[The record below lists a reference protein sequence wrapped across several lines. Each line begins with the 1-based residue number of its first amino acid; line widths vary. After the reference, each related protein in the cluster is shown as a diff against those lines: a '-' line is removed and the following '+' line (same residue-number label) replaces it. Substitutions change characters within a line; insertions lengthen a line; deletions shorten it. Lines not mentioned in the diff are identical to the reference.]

1 MKYRP
6 FGKTGINV
14 SEIGYGAWG
23 IGGAMWQGA
32 TDVESMRALH
42 KAIDMGVNFIDT
54 ALVYGDGHSEGLVGR
69 LVKERQERI
78 YVSTKVPPKNGQWP
92 ARKGVDLNETFPHD
106 YIIKKTEQSL
116 KNLNLDFVDIQQF
129 HVWDDEW
136 IDQAEWSDA
145 ISKLKE
151 EGKIRHFGVS
161 INDHQPENALKLAA
175 SGKVDTFQVI
185 YNIFDQSPEDKLFPL
200 CKEKNIGVI
209 VRVPLDE
216 GGLGGSITADTVFPD
231 GDFRNNYFK
240 GDRKK
245 QIVDRVSKLMQISG
259 TEAQSIA
266 ELALR
271 FVLSHPAVSTV
282 IPGMRSTKNVDANCG
297 LSDGKLLSVKLLSE
311 LKKHRWVRDFY
322 H

>member
-1 MKYRP
+1 
-6 FGKTGINV
+6 
-14 SEIGYGAWG
+14 
-23 IGGAMWQGA
+23 
-32 TDVESMRALH
+32 MRALH
-42 KAIDMGVNFIDT
+42 KAIDMGVNFVDT

-69 LVKERQERI
+69 LVRERKERI
-78 YVSTKVPPKNGQWP
+78 YVATKVPPKNGQWP

-116 KNLNLDFVDIQQF
+116 KNLNLDFVDILQF

-136 IDQAEWSDA
+136 TDQAEWSDA

>member
-6 FGKTGINV
+6 FGRTGINV

-32 TDVESMRALH
+32 TDGESMRALH
-42 KAIDMGVNFIDT
+42 KAIDLGVNFVDT

-69 LVKERQERI
+69 LVKERKERI

-92 ARKGVDLNETFPHD
+92 APKGVSLSETFPYA

-129 HVWDDEW
+129 HVWDDGW
-136 IDQAEWSDA
+136 KDQAEWSDA

-161 INDHQPENALKLAA
+161 INDHQPENALRLAA
-175 SGKVDTFQVI
+175 TGKVDTFQVI
-185 YNIFDQSPEDKLFPL
+185 YNIFDQSPEDKLLPF

-216 GGLGGSITADTVFPD
+216 GGLTGSITPDSVFPA

-240 GDRKK
+240 GDRKQ

-259 TEAQSIA
+259 GEARSIA

-271 FVLSHPAVSTV
+271 FTLSHPAVSTV
-282 IPGMRSTKNVDANCG
+282 IPGMRTTKNVEANCG
-297 LSDGKLLSVKLLSE
+297 LSDGRLLSAKLLSE
-311 LKKHRWVRDFY
+311 LKNHRWIRDFY

>member
-6 FGKTGINV
+6 FGKTGTNV

-32 TDVESMRALH
+32 TDEESMRALH

-78 YVSTKVPPKNGQWP
+78 YVSTKVPPRNGQWP

-136 IDQAEWSDA
+136 TDQAEWSDA
-145 ISKLKE
+145 ISRLKE

-185 YNIFDQSPEDKLFPL
+185 YNIFDQSPEDKLFPFCL
-200 CKEKNIGVI
+200 EKNIGVI

-216 GGLGGSITADTVFPD
+216 GGLGGSITAETVFPA

-240 GDRKK
+240 GNRK
-245 QIVDRVSKLMQISG
+245 QEIVDRVAKLMQISSA
-259 TEAQSIA
+259 EARTIA

-271 FVLSHPAVSTV
+271 FTLSHPAVSTV
-282 IPGMRSTKNVDANCG
+282 IPGMRSMKNVEANCG
-297 LSDGKLLSVKLLSE
+297 LSDGRLLSVKLLAE
-311 LKKHRWVRDFY
+311 LKNHRWVRDFY

>member
-1 MKYRP
+1 MKYRT

-32 TDVESMRALH
+32 TDGESMRALH
-42 KAIDMGVNFIDT
+42 KAIDLGGNFVDT

-69 LVKERQERI
+69 LVKERKERI
-78 YVSTKVPPKNGQWP
+78 YVATKVPPKNGQWP
-92 ARKGVDLNETFPHD
+92 APKGVDLNETFPHD

-136 IDQAEWSDA
+136 TDQAEWSDA

-175 SGKVDTFQVI
+175 TGKVDTFQVI
-185 YNIFDQSPEDKLFPL
+185 YNIFDQSPEDKLFPF
-200 CKEKNIGVI
+200 CQEKNIGVI

-216 GGLGGSITADTVFPD
+216 GGLGGGVTADTVFPA

-240 GDRKK
+240 GDRKQ
-245 QIVDRVSKLMQISG
+245 QIVDRVAKLMQISAS
-259 TEAQSIA
+259 EAKSIA

-271 FVLSHPAVSTV
+271 YTLSHPAVSTV
-282 IPGMRSTKNVDANCG
+282 IPGMRSMKNVEANCG
-297 LSDGKLLSVKLLSE
+297 LSDGRLLSAKLLSE

>member
-32 TDVESMRALH
+32 TDAESLRALH
-42 KAIDMGVNFIDT
+42 KAIDLGVNFVDT

-69 LVKERQERI
+69 LVKERKERI
-78 YVSTKVPPKNGQWP
+78 FVATKVPPRNGQWP
-92 ARKGVDLNETFPHD
+92 AKKGVSINKTFPHD

-129 HVWDDEW
+129 HVWDDGWTDQTEW
-136 IDQAEWSDA
+136 FDA

-151 EGKIRHFGVS
+151 DGKIRHFGVS
-161 INDHQPENALKLAA
+161 INDHQPENALRLAA
-175 SGKVDTFQVI
+175 TGKVDTFQVI
-185 YNIFDQSPEDKLFPL
+185 YNIFDQSPEDKLFPF
-200 CKEKNIGVI
+200 CQEKNIGVI

-216 GGLGGSITADTVFPD
+216 GGLGGGITADTVFPD

-240 GDRKK
+240 GDRKE
-245 QIVDRVSKLMQISG
+245 QIVDRVSKLLQISAA
-259 TEAQSIA
+259 EAQGIA

-271 FVLSHPAVSTV
+271 FTLSPPAVSTV
-282 IPGMRSTKNVDANCG
+282 IPGMRSMKNVEANCA
-297 LSDGKLLSVKLLSE
+297 LSDGRHLSAKLLSE
-311 LKKHRWVRDFY
+311 LKNHRWVRDFY

>member
-6 FGKTGINV
+6 FGKTGVNV

-32 TDVESMRALH
+32 TDGESMRALH
-42 KAIDMGVNFIDT
+42 KAIDLGVNFIDT

-69 LVKERQERI
+69 LVKERKERI
-78 YVSTKVPPKNGQWP
+78 YVATKVPPKNGQWL
-92 ARKGVDLNETFPHD
+92 AKKGVSRSETFPYA

-116 KNLNLDFVDIQQF
+116 TNLNLDVVDIQQF
-129 HVWDDEW
+129 HVWDDGW
-136 IDQAEWSDA
+136 TDQAEWFDA
-145 ISKLKE
+145 ISKLKN

-161 INDHQPENALKLAA
+161 INDHQSENSLRLAA
-175 SGKVDTFQVI
+175 TGKVDTFQVI
-185 YNIFDQSPEDKLFPL
+185 YNIFDQSPEDKLFPF
-200 CKEKNIGVI
+200 CQEKNIGVI

-216 GGLGGSITADTVFPD
+216 GGLTGSITSDTVFPA

-240 GDRKK
+240 GDRKQ
-245 QIVDRVSKLMQISG
+245 QIIERVSKVMQVSSG
-259 TEAQSIA
+259 EARNIA

-271 FVLSHPAVSTV
+271 FTLSNPAVSTV
-282 IPGMRSTKNVDANCG
+282 IPGMRSMKNVETNCG
-297 LSDGKLLSVKLLSE
+297 LSDGRLLSAKLLSE
-311 LKKHRWVRDFY
+311 LKNHRWIRDFY